1 MKFNKSV
8 YLLLFAACLSGL
20 ASCSDDDDFTWSE
33 PVPSDCMDVY
43 FADSNP
49 TTYDVMSDEIDNLSF
64 TVEVMRLNSAEAA
77 TVPLTVFSRSEA
89 FECPS
94 TIEFA
99 AGENKAPLEVKVNKV
114 SSGDYTLELSI
125 GDVRY
130 SNPYVT
136 YDGGWSVLSIDMT
149 VWDFLGTGTF
159 YYNGLFSGE
168 DPGLSLYASG
178 TSYKITNWGD
188 GVDLLFKCDA
198 TGKITVAEQYVG
210 ADHQTYGPVYVTTD
224 GADVTSYYDPE
235 TQTYYFNMAYNVSA
249 GTFGTMYEKFVL
261 TDPVQ

>member
-99 AGENKAPLEVKVNKV
+99 AGENKAPLEVKVN
-114 SSGDYTLELSI
+114 
-125 GDVRY
+125 
-130 SNPYVT
+130 
-136 YDGGWSVLSIDMT
+136 
-149 VWDFLGTGTF
+149 
-159 YYNGLFSGE
+159 
-168 DPGLSLYASG
+168 
-178 TSYKITNWGD
+178 
-188 GVDLLFKCDA
+188 
-198 TGKITVAEQYVG
+198 
-210 ADHQTYGPVYVTTD
+210 
-224 GADVTSYYDPE
+224 
-235 TQTYYFNMAYNVSA
+235 
-249 GTFGTMYEKFVL
+249 
-261 TDPVQ
+261 

>member
-8 YLLLFAACLSGL
+8 YLPLFAACLSGL

-99 AGENKAPLEVKVNKV
+99 AGENKAALEVKVNK
-114 SSGDYTLELSI
+114 SPRETT
-125 GDVRY
+125 R
-130 SNPYVT
+130 SNSRSETCATRIPMSPT
-136 YDGGWSVLSIDMT
+136 TADGR
-149 VWDFLGTGTF
+149 F
-159 YYNGLFSGE
+159 
-168 DPGLSLYASG
+168 
-178 TSYKITNWGD
+178 
-188 GVDLLFKCDA
+188 
-198 TGKITVAEQYVG
+198 
-210 ADHQTYGPVYVTTD
+210 
-224 GADVTSYYDPE
+224 
-235 TQTYYFNMAYNVSA
+235 
-249 GTFGTMYEKFVL
+249 
-261 TDPVQ
+261 

>member
-8 YLLLFAACLSGL
+8 YLPLFAACLSGL

-99 AGENKAPLEVKVNKV
+99 AGENKAALEVKVNKV

-136 YDGGWSVLSIDMT
+136 YDGGWSGAPDRPFVFVPWGGAKRGIGAKNEKKRI
-149 VWDFLGTGTF
+149 FLRRMLAESKKMVTF
-159 YYNGLFSGE
+159 A
-168 DPGLSLYASG
+168 PR
-178 TSYKITNWGD
+178 
-188 GVDLLFKCDA
+188 
-198 TGKITVAEQYVG
+198 
-210 ADHQTYGPVYVTTD
+210 
-224 GADVTSYYDPE
+224 
-235 TQTYYFNMAYNVSA
+235 
-249 GTFGTMYEKFVL
+249 
-261 TDPVQ
+261 

>member
-1 MKFNKSV
+1 
-8 YLLLFAACLSGL
+8 
-20 ASCSDDDDFTWSE
+20 
-33 PVPSDCMDVY
+33 MDVY

-99 AGENKAPLEVKVNKV
+99 AGENKAALEVKVNKV

-130 SNPYVT
+130 SNP
-136 YDGGWSVLSIDMT
+136 
-149 VWDFLGTGTF
+149 
-159 YYNGLFSGE
+159 
-168 DPGLSLYASG
+168 
-178 TSYKITNWGD
+178 
-188 GVDLLFKCDA
+188 
-198 TGKITVAEQYVG
+198 
-210 ADHQTYGPVYVTTD
+210 YVTTD